1 MNEKGRVCVCVCV
14 CAPRWVVCSRLQGP
28 RLPRPEKFTSAS
40 HISPA
45 PFSLSLFSRSYI
57 SRCGFEIIF
66 TPRHQR
72 LWPGV
77 TTRAKLFTAVSF
89 LLSSFTGFTRV
100 DRSSFLADEFSRK
113 RRAPA
118 GNIASKSCQAEKE
131 QERRDFLLYCRWG
144 SNDNPLRAAV
154 SDKSTLVN
162 NFGCSFVPAISRTSE
177 MKRSTAL
184 LFYDVLLLEFFVRVY
199 YSSTCASTPK
209 YSNYFSHLS
218 HVRGTLFT
226 IWSNSYG
233 KQEKKVA
240 LSKNIANV
248 KDSCIIVN
256 RIQLCPP
263 PFFSFVYHFQEK
275 RWTYNCLIIV

>member
-1 MNEKGRVCVCVCV
+1 MKRDGCVCV

-45 PFSLSLFSRSYI
+45 SSPFSLSLFSRSYI

-131 QERRDFLLYCRWG
+131 QERRDFLLYCR
-144 SNDNPLRAAV
+144 
-154 SDKSTLVN
+154 
-162 NFGCSFVPAISRTSE
+162 
-177 MKRSTAL
+177 
-184 LFYDVLLLEFFVRVY
+184 
-199 YSSTCASTPK
+199 
-209 YSNYFSHLS
+209 
-218 HVRGTLFT
+218 
-226 IWSNSYG
+226 
-233 KQEKKVA
+233 
-240 LSKNIANV
+240 
-248 KDSCIIVN
+248 
-256 RIQLCPP
+256 
-263 PFFSFVYHFQEK
+263 
-275 RWTYNCLIIV
+275 